1 MFYQFLKVNLTA
13 QADTKSALALK
24 YCKNLWVLYV
34 QHKKGCSLGSA
45 PSASIWGRLDM
56 LFMTNLLM
64 HFRRLIHITKETF
77 NLKTG

>member
-1 MFYQFLKVNLTA
+1 MNLTV

-24 YCKNLWVLYV
+24 YCKNPWVLYV

-45 PSASIWGRLDM
+45 ASVSIWGRLDM
-56 LFMTNLLM
+56 LFMTDLLR
-64 HFRRLIHITKETF
+64 HFKGVFHITKETF